1 MNGIEKAKNLYEKYG
16 KKMIRE
22 QFPLYEDRIAVGLVG
37 HGSECFGFDDELS
50 KDHDFDG
57 GFCLFLTDEDD
68 VKIGLPLF
76 RAYNEL
82 IEQYGEKTRKSAL
95 GGNTRGVQTINSL
108 YARYTGGNPLNTQR
122 EWTCIPHYAIA
133 EATNG
138 EVFYD
143 KLGEFSAMR
152 QKLLTGEPEDT
163 RLIRLATRILTMAQ
177 TGQYNFSR
185 CIQRKEEAAAKHA
198 LFLFADVVGETVFI
212 LNRAYAP
219 YYKWRYRA
227 MKNLPKLSHIADDL
241 ATLFSSQ
248 NQQYLVEKICTDIRE
263 ELVKQNLSTSKE
275 EFLEPHAFQI
285 FSKIQDREL
294 KAMHILEG

>member
-1 MNGIEKAKNLYEKYG
+1 MNGLEIARNLYEKHG
-16 KKMIRE
+16 QKMIKE
-22 QFPLYEDRIAVGLVG
+22 QFPEYEDRIAVGLVG

-50 KDHDFDG
+50 QDHDFDG

-68 VKIGLPLF
+68 IKIGVPLM

-82 IEQYGEKTRKSAL
+82 ISRYGAKTQKSAL
-95 GGNTRGVQTINSL
+95 GGNTRGVQTINSF
-108 YARYTGGNPLNTQR
+108 YTRYTGGNPLNTPR

-198 LFLFADVVGETVFI
+198 LFLFADAVSEAVFI

-275 EFLEPHAFQI
+275 EFLEPHAFQV
-285 FSKIQDREL
+285 FNKIEDREIR
-294 KAMHILEG
+294 AMHILEG